1 MTIKAHRVPECVLSC
16 LRWKIAAFPM
26 HSVLIKQ
33 DDGLFWLV
41 FYICGP
47 QGLLIYFQWVQ
58 HCTLCQCERQA
69 KRQAGKAVIQ
79 SEVLRINRGSSSF
92 SNYPPAGILVVLDN
106 NGSAGVRLSPL
117 KCGWRKPASVAE
129 QRNVC
134 FSVMSSRVRP
144 TGFVL
149 SSQFKAGKTV
159 LFFFCFVL
167 LLFQLQ
173 MWKWNMLSGS
183 DHMFFFFRSNNYK
196 VWDTNMLKPVCII
209 FLG

>member
-1 MTIKAHRVPECVLSC
+1 MRFLFTFTGWKVLTFKAHRVPDWVLSC
-16 LRWKIAAFPM
+16 LRWKIAAFPT

-33 DDGLFWLV
+33 NDGLFWLI

-58 HCTLCQCERQA
+58 HCTLCQRERQA

-79 SEVLRINRGSSSF
+79 SEVLRISRGSSSF

-106 NGSAGVRLSPL
+106 NGSAGVRLSLL

-144 TGFVL
+144 IGFVL
-149 SSQFKAGKTV
+149 FSQFKVGKTV
-159 LFFFCFVL
+159 LVF

-173 MWKWNMLSGS
+173 MWEGNMLSES
-183 DHMFFFFRSNNYK
+183 DYMFCF
-196 VWDTNMLKPVCII
+196 
-209 FLG
+209 